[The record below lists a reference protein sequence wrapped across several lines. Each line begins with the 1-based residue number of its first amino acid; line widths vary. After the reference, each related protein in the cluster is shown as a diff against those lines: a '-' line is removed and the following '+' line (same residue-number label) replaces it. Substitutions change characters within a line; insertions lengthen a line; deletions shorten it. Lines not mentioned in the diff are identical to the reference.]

1 MTMWIAFWHLFWR
14 SLVYF
19 PSELSANWLSVLLP
33 CCIYL
38 VREWFRFR
46 KDGRRAMNWRVLERD
61 TKILIGAY
69 VLLFVWAVV
78 HTVYQDHMA
87 LINRNVALESQLEF
101 RQMHGLRLKI
111 GGVVFTETDGGALIQ
126 LTVSALN
133 EGGLVTAGDWH
144 LTIRDGDYS
153 FSTVF
158 LPGSARL
165 NGSPL
170 LPEIEPLLSLP
181 TQAREI
187 AGLVTFV
194 APQLSQKKLEQMG
207 LEPSAEMILSATDSY
222 GKEVTAQQSL
232 LELYRQRV
240 GHFPANKGPI

>member
-1 MTMWIAFWHLFWR
+1 
-14 SLVYF
+14 
-19 PSELSANWLSVLLP
+19 
-33 CCIYL
+33 
-38 VREWFRFR
+38 
-46 KDGRRAMNWRVLERD
+46 MNWRVLERD